1 MVFDKTK
8 KKGYVD
14 ITLKKENF
22 QDIMI
27 KDIPIKIKLNA
38 WQTFSALRF
47 DVPAL
52 HVKPTQWNQAILTF
66 ALFFSMYASVVFFVI
81 PPLGIL
87 LLIASIVGN
96 VIFTKGW
103 YFRYIKKCVQEGY
116 APETDEEKDILKNA
130 GIMLSP
136 VNATSVNINNQANV
150 TTQTNTSMPQ
160 SPPIQSS
167 PIQSTP
173 MPGPNTT
180 PQVNVVGGGGNVQKD
195 YMRELEKL
203 AELKEKGILTQ
214 EEFDVQKQK
223 ILAQI

>member
-1 MVFDKTK
+1 MVSDKTK
-8 KKGYVD
+8 KKDYVD
-14 ITLKKENF
+14 ITLKKENC

-27 KDIPIKIKLNA
+27 KDIPIKIKLSA

-52 HVKPTQWNQAILTF
+52 HVKPTQWNYVILTF

-96 VIFTKGW
+96 VIFTKNW
-103 YFRYIKKCVQEGY
+103 YFRYIKKRVQEGY
-116 APETDEEKDILKNA
+116 APETEEEKDILKNA

-136 VNATSVNINNQANV
+136 VNATNISINNQTNV
-150 TTQTNTSMPQ
+150 TAQPNTSIPQ
-160 SPPIQSS
+160 NPPIQTS
-167 PIQSTP
+167 PIQASSISN
-173 MPGPNTT
+173 PNTT

-223 ILAQI
+223 ILTQM